1 MLKISYPESLSFT
14 IRNTPIQYLSR
25 TSERLSPSRIWLKRD
40 DLTGLEL
47 SGNKVRKLDFLM
59 QEALGKK
66 STYVYTCGGIQS
78 NHCRATAFMA
88 ARLGLKCRLYLR
100 GEKPEDPSGNQL
112 LDLLAGAQIVYVSA
126 ETYQNIDR
134 LMADDA
140 VRANQQGEKAFVIPE
155 GGSNATG
162 VWGYIRCFDEIV
174 RQVRDQDLEI
184 DAIAVATGSGG
195 THAGLLIG
203 KILHSSPISI
213 VSVNVCDDASFFKN
227 KIVRITEEFSQKYKI
242 RFEVTRDDIRIID
255 GFVGDG
261 YGITGQREIDLIK
274 RIGREEGLI
283 LDPVYGAKAFS
294 GLESAVRN
302 EKIGGNRI
310 LFIHTGGIFGIFP
323 SANRFA

>member
-1 MLKISYPESLSFT
+1 MLKITYPESLTFT
-14 IRNTPIQYLSR
+14 LRNTPIQYLSR
-25 TSERLSPSRIWLKRD
+25 TSERLAPHRLWLKRD

-59 QEALGKK
+59 QEALEAM
-66 STYVYTCGGIQS
+66 STSVFTCGGIQS

-100 GEKPEDPSGNQL
+100 GEKPEHLSGNHF
-112 LDLLAGAQIVYVSA
+112 LDLLAGAQIIYVSA

-140 VRANQQGEKAFVIPE
+140 ALLNQQGEKVFVIPE

-174 RQVRDQDLEI
+174 RQTRDQDLEI
-184 DAIAVATGSGG
+184 DTIVVATGSGG

-203 KILHSSPISI
+203 KILHSSPIGI
-213 VSVNVCDDASFFKN
+213 VSVNVCDNALYFEN
-227 KIVRITEEFSQKYKI
+227 KIIRITEEFSLKYKI
-242 RFEVTRDDIRIID
+242 RFQVAKDDIRIID
-255 GFVGDG
+255 GFVGEG
-261 YGITGQREIDLIK
+261 YGIAGQREIELIK
-274 RIGREEGLI
+274 RIGKEEGLI

-294 GLESAVRN
+294 GLEYAVRDG
-302 EKIGGNRI
+302 KISGEQI
-310 LFIHTGGIFGIFP
+310 LFIHTGGIFGLFP
-323 SANRFA
+323 SANRFE